1 MPPVDEDLSKMFL
14 AIDGV
19 EEGRLSLAEA
29 VVEINAICHSRPTRP
44 YGEDDYLQI
53 RKGIELP
60 IPSDDE
66 GTKAH
71 CEVLRGEIA
80 LINLHREYA
89 RGRL

>member
-1 MPPVDEDLSKMFL
+1 MFL

-19 EEGRLSLAEA
+19 EEGRISLAEA
-29 VVEINAICHSRPTRP
+29 VVEINAICHSRPNQL
-44 YGEDDYLQI
+44 YGEDDYFQI
-53 RKGIELP
+53 RKRIELP
-60 IPSDDE
+60 LPSDDE

-71 CEVLRGEIA
+71 SEMLRGEVA